1 MSTIYVDNLQ
11 PNLNN
16 EIYIPRRVVQVVH
29 GRLSS
34 TYAATGAAGSDY
46 WLLPGLQATITPK
59 FSNSNILISVNI
71 YAGNS
76 NTSSGYQLQYQ
87 ILKNG
92 VELTEVN
99 GTEES
104 NRQGVAG
111 RINNYS
117 TDTTSLQYRM
127 TMLTGEHMNYNVGVT
142 SATTYAVRI
151 RGYSSTPE
159 VYINRQ
165 QNYQV
170 SPSSSTDYDG
180 VPQSTIT
187 LTEIST

>member
-11 PNLNN
+11 PNLNS

-59 FSNSNILISVNI
+59 FSNSNILITVNM
-71 YAGNS
+71 YMGQS
-76 NTSSGYQLQYQ
+76 TSASGYQTQYQ

-99 GTEES
+99 GTEEGG
-104 NRQGVAG
+104 RQGVAG

-127 TMLTGEHMNYNVGVT
+127 MMLTGEHMNYNVGTT
-142 SATTYAVRI
+142 SATTYAVRL
-151 RGYSSTPE
+151 RGYSGTPAI
-159 VYINRQ
+159 YINRQ
-165 QNYQV
+165 ENYQNGAT
-170 SPSSSTDYDG
+170 SYDG